1 MLIKKNIEQGFTL
14 IEAMITMLIVSIGLL
29 AMASL
34 LITAIKVNQD
44 NEMRLDASTK
54 AEAIANYATAQVRS
68 AVVPQATLQAHAST
82 TVQPPF
88 TTTVLLRPSPTVDCA
103 YHDITVTVTWTL
115 RNAPKSV
122 TVETGAMTNMG
133 GC

>member
-1 MLIKKNIEQGFTL
+1 MLTKQFEKGFTL

-44 NEMRLDASTK
+44 SEMRLDASTK
-54 AEAIANYATAQVRS
+54 AESIANYATAQVRS
-68 AVVPQATLQAHAST
+68 AVVTQATLQAYADT
-82 TVQPPF
+82 TVQSPF
-88 TTTVLLRPSPTVDCA
+88 TATVLLQQSTPVNCG

-122 TVETGAMTNMG
+122 TVETGAMTNTG